1 MELIEI
7 AQLVTGVATLIVASV
22 LIWQMIIQ
30 KKTLDIA
37 HNDAD
42 SNMSLQAMESRSE
55 QNRWFSEN
63 TSKEMLE
70 KMKKGYDFLDEFE
83 KKILSSHYWNNAQVL
98 STEYRLGRLNRNRE
112 YYKFTFQIPMM
123 MEEYKACR
131 DLFESHYIRA
141 KSFSRVTSNEWFEI
155 GKEVYEESSGEK
167 LGDSNE

>member
-1 MELIEI
+1 MDLVVI
-7 AQLVTGVATLIVASV
+7 AQIITGTATLIVALV
-22 LIWQMIIQ
+22 LVYQLRQ
-30 KKTLDIA
+30 QHKDT
-37 HNDAD
+37 D
-42 SNMSLQAMESRSE
+42 STMSLAAMESRSE

-112 YYKFTFQIPMM
+112 YYKFTFTIPMM
-123 MEEYKACR
+123 MGEYKACR
-131 DLFESHYIRA
+131 DLFKNHYLNVQ
-141 KSFSRVTSNEWFEI
+141 SSTSRVTLTEWFEI

-167 LGDSNE
+167 IGD

>member
-55 QNRWFSEN
+55 QNRWFAEN

-83 KKILSSHYWNNAQVL
+83 KKILHSHYWNNAQVL

-112 YYKFTFQIPMM
+112 YYKFTFTIPMM
-123 MEEYKACR
+123 MGEYKACR
-131 DLFESHYIRA
+131 DLFKNHYLNVQ
-141 KSFSRVTSNEWFEI
+141 SGTSRVTLTEWFEI

-167 LGDSNE
+167 IGD

>member
-7 AQLVTGVATLIVASV
+7 AQLVTGSATLIVA
-22 LIWQMIIQ
+22 LILVYQLRQ
-30 KKTLDIA
+30 QHKDT
-37 HNDAD
+37 D
-42 SNMSLQAMESRSE
+42 STMSLAAMESRSE

-123 MEEYKACR
+123 MSEYKACR
-131 DLFESHYIRA
+131 DLFKSHYIRA
-141 KSFSRVTSNEWFEI
+141 KSFQSKITGDEWFEI
-155 GKEVYEESSGEK
+155 GKEVYEEASGEK
-167 LGDSNE
+167 LELTI